1 MATTKASDLT
11 LGNFLKIV
19 SKGGVYNNLSEDSPI
34 WELIKKKKK
43 GPDEGR
49 ELRFLLR
56 SAYGS
61 AAAGFVSVDGGA
73 YPTAQQATVSE
84 GTAQYKDFALTVE
97 VERTLI
103 AKAMSDFS
111 RYGEPLAEELRSKTI
126 ALSRQLSR
134 AAYADGTG
142 VLAQISGTPTV
153 LTVTGGADQ
162 IRIPLSSATGAR
174 GFVGWL
180 EVGDKVAVYNT
191 AGTIQGITAG
201 AWDETNGSDYCV
213 VKNVDRQNN
222 RVDLACYDA
231 SAGAEVAVTAV
242 DAAGDGDFI
251 YRFLQG
257 TREDLSGSITSDYQT
272 HSEDFVGLGSL
283 SENDSRVVN
292 GITLDST
299 LGGTRRDAS
308 GNPIDSQ
315 DFQQLM
321 SQVMVAV
328 GQGRY
333 KYSKSMMAW
342 ETLDALI
349 ESREVDRRFQSVQD
363 NKRGTSSLGY
373 IHGRNTLMFEADE
386 FCRKDRIYCLP
397 DADVLQFHGSDFE
410 FVKPEGGQKFFLTP
424 NSSADG
430 HKRSIRAY
438 MEGSGVLVSTHGA
451 ALGVIEN
458 FTT

>member
-1 MATTKASDLT
+1 MATSKASDLT

-34 WELIKKKKK
+34 WEVIKKKKK

-56 SAYGS
+56 SAYGA
-61 AAAGFVSVDGGA
+61 AAAGFVAVDGGA
-73 YPTAQQATVSE
+73 YPAADQSTVSE

-134 AAYADGTG
+134 AAYGDGTG
-142 VLAQISGTPTV
+142 VIGTISGTPTV
-153 LTVTGGADQ
+153 SSGVMTIT
-162 IRIPLSSATGAR
+162 LSTATGDR
-174 GFVGWL
+174 GFIGWI
-180 EVGDKVAVYNT
+180 EPGDHLVCTNT
-191 AGTIQGITAG
+191 AGTAQTPTLTGTFDYFLVGTVDRDAATVTVTGINTTGVDGTITA
-201 AWDETNGSDYCV
+201 ENTV
-213 VKNVDRQNN
+213 
-222 RVDLACYDA
+222 
-231 SAGAEVAVTAV
+231 
-242 DAAGDGDFI
+242 GDGDLL
-251 YRFLQG
+251 YRDLQG
-257 TREDLSGSITSDYQT
+257 TKEDLSGAITSDYQT
-272 HSEDFVGLGSL
+272 HSEDFVGLESL
-283 SENDSRVVN
+283 SENDGRTVN
-292 GITLDST
+292 GIALSGA

-321 SQVMVAV
+321 SKVMVAV

-349 ESREVDRRFQSVQD
+349 ESREVDRRFQSVAD
-363 NKRGTSSLGY
+363 NKRGVSSLGY
-373 IHGRNTLMFEADE
+373 IHGRNTLVFEADE
-386 FCRKDRIYCLP
+386 FCRKDRVYCLP

-438 MEGSGVLVSTHGA
+438 MEGSGVLVSTHSG

-458 FTT
+458 FTV